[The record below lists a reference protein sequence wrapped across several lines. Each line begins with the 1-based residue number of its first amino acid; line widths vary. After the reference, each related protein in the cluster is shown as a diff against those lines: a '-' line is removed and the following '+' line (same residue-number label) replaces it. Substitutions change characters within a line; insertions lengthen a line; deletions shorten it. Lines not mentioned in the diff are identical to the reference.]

1 MSNGL
6 FELVDH
12 PFVVDS
18 LRRSLE
24 AGGKSVETEYVIETG
39 RVDLY
44 IPEDRAA
51 IEVKALGNPSR
62 TGFPALFDGEE
73 NNLQAE
79 RYAEASE
86 VDMSFLALPVFAV
99 TEEAIERAKDSP
111 IGLIA
116 VELSG
121 DSSIVVEPT

>member
-12 PFVVDS
+12 SFVVDS

-24 AGGKSVETEYVIETG
+24 AGGKSVETEHPVETG

-44 IPEDRAA
+44 VSEDRAA
-51 IEVKALGNPSR
+51 IEVKALGNPSK
-62 TGFPALFDGEE
+62 TGLPAFEE
-73 NNLQAE
+73 GAANNLQAE
-79 RYAEASE
+79 RYGEAEE

-99 TEEAIERAKDSP
+99 TEAAIERAEDSP